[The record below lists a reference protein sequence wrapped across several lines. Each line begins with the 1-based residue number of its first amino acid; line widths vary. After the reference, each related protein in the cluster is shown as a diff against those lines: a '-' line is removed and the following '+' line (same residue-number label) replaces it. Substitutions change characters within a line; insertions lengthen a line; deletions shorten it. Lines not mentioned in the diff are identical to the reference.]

1 MITTNTIK
9 ATLENLSLN
18 EHTLRIVDR
27 EFIAFKVVTKEEI
40 SLLLDK
46 FQGRIIK
53 KDGLS
58 YVVFYIPV
66 KLLANAEII
75 APTHR
80 DNVRD
85 FIDILIW
92 KNEVELFS
100 NFEIKQKLVQVKNKD
115 TKTLRNYISVS
126 FDTLLNLR

>member
-1 MITTNTIK
+1 MIATNTIK

-18 EHTLRIVDR
+18 EHTLRIIDR

-75 APTHR
+75 TPTHR